1 MKLLCKLLRK
11 KKSTGVESILS
22 ISFLI
27 WTSGERVRVTHSSEP
42 ELCPLTSSNCLSPVS
57 ASSLCPRILF
67 FHFFSL
73 VGKAG
78 VGEGLAFD
86 KCLTGGG
93 SKGRQRL
100 WINKWFSL
108 LVESWWCGQRDV
120 RLENNS
126 RRYDSLGSEFIDLMW
141 INQIRNHSWRGCWS
155 DSSYARLSLGFW
167 VHFLGWIPFPVG
179 P

>member
-1 MKLLCKLLRK
+1 MIYINLSQKKNCLSINCLPHWAIVRNKGDYLCEAVMQIVKKK
-11 KKSTGVESILS
+11 KKSTGVERTRS

-27 WTSGERVRVTHSSEP
+27 WTSGERIRVTHSSEP
-42 ELCPLTSSNCLSPVS
+42 DLCSPGPRHQLLFVPVS

-67 FHFFSL
+67 FCFFPP

-100 WINKWFSL
+100 QMNKWFSL
-108 LVESWWCGQRDV
+108 FGRKLA
-120 RLENNS
+120 
-126 RRYDSLGSEFIDLMW
+126 MW
-141 INQIRNHSWRGCWS
+141 AEGCQT
-155 DSSYARLSLGFW
+155 GK
-167 VHFLGWIPFPVG
+167 
-179 P
+179 